1 MLIMNN
7 GTPKSGSTWIN
18 KIVRLTLDI
27 ERPAQKWR
35 REDWNSDS
43 VHPVQLKEFI
53 ETGAWKK
60 KDILFKTHITYRP
73 RFKYL
78 LQPGIKIIVTYRN
91 LPDSIV
97 SLFHHQIRHE
107 KTKHTEIDIW
117 FRKKGYKFAKKFVA
131 YRKQW
136 AQHDNVLMI
145 AYEDLIEDAP
155 SQIFKIGLFLN
166 LYMTNKRAQ
175 EITQATQVRLNPG
188 EKPKENSHT
197 RTGGQSRA
205 HIELPPKILARLER
219 MEKRAGLAVSRSGK
233 F

>member
-117 FRKKGYKFAKKFVA
+117 FRKKGYK
-131 YRKQW
+131 
-136 AQHDNVLMI
+136 
-145 AYEDLIEDAP
+145 
-155 SQIFKIGLFLN
+155 IGLFLN